1 MAKYLLKK
9 DLSGN
14 FYWIL
19 KSDKNGKTIAK
30 SSESYES
37 KEGAKDSIDWVKTNA
52 KSADVDDQCVKFLL
66 RR

>member
-1 MAKYLLKK
+1 MARFQLKK
-9 DLSGN
+9 DSAAN

-37 KEGAKDSIDWVKTNA
+37 KQGAKDSIDWTKINA
-52 KSADVDDQCVKFLL
+52 KSASYEDLT
-66 RR
+66 